1 MNFKQI
7 FIWGAR
13 ARWVDPGFWFLAW
26 VDLVSAYNVIVSFPL
41 MMEDACSS
49 WQQGNTL
56 ELLLHSFAAGADTF
70 VAWAGAI
77 GAHFT
82 TSPSLRL

>member
-1 MNFKQI
+1 M

-13 ARWVDPGFWFLAW
+13 TRWVDPGFWFLAW
-26 VDLVSAYNVIVSFPL
+26 VDLVSAYNLIVSFPQ
-41 MMEDACSS
+41 MIEDACSS
-49 WQQGNTL
+49 WQQGNMLLPCCFYTVLQL
-56 ELLLHSFAAGADTF
+56 EQITF

-82 TSPSLRL
+82 TSPSHRL